1 MRTKSD
7 FSKEKKINKCS
18 QKMGVP
24 RLFPWLTKN
33 FPKAVRKIQEGEET
47 FSVDHLYLDANGIL
61 HKYAQLVFHYG
72 DGKRKM
78 NVYRDLSLE
87 AKQRK
92 VYSMFFDGIMN
103 VAEIVN
109 PRKTLYIAIDG
120 PAPRAKQ
127 NQQRERRFVAAKDR
141 AERMEGSKGETFDSN
156 SITPGTMFMH
166 KLTQFMNYAI
176 RSNLNSRPSLRN
188 VKIIFSPPTVP
199 GEGEHKIMD
208 YIRELTE
215 EEKNTESHCLFGP
228 DGDLIMLTLAA
239 HIPKMFLFREDQY
252 NHGYYHYVDMG
263 RIRVELNSILGQNEG
278 YKSKLRSLDDI
289 TNDFIVEGFFV
300 GNDFL
305 PKIQM
310 FHLLEEG
317 LELMLKSYAHT
328 SKNGRENFLTVD
340 GHIHLPGF
348 RQFLKHISKNEEKF
362 LIDQATTRNPRKTPP
377 EPKYRNQTLLAAITQ
392 SQKGEYSI
400 DMQKY
405 REGYYAKV
413 FGHSEGNAEGEGD
426 YVFDSPQFK
435 SELKKMCRSYLRSFV
450 WVCEYYIAGLPS
462 WGWAY
467 EYHYAP
473 LMCDFDNYIQSLDV
487 RDMPEIV
494 DFNVGKASLP
504 FEQLLSVLPPASATL
519 LPKAY
524 RKLMLSPNSPLVEKG
539 YYPETFP
546 IDYEGKLQEFQGVA
560 ILPFVDYSVI
570 HESYEKMAHSLH
582 KAGAKKY
589 VRNGRGEMAMFTYDK
604 NYTANYTSAA
614 GDISN
619 FHVRRRIL

>member
-1 MRTKSD
+1 
-7 FSKEKKINKCS
+7 
-18 QKMGVP
+18 MGVP
-24 RLFPWLTKN
+24 RLFPWLVKN
-33 FPKAVRKIQEGEET
+33 FPKAVKKFQEGEET
-47 FSVDHLYLDANGIL
+47 FSVDNLYLDANGIL
-61 HKYAQLVFHYG
+61 HKYAQLIFHYG

-78 NVYRDLSLE
+78 NVYKDLSLE

-92 VYSMFFDGIMN
+92 VFSMFFDGIMN
-103 VAEIVN
+103 VADIVT
-109 PRKTLYIAIDG
+109 PKKTLYIAIDG

-141 AERMEGSKGETFDSN
+141 AERMEGVKGETFDSN

-166 KLTQFMNYAI
+166 RLAQYMNYAI
-176 RSNLNSRPSLRN
+176 RYNLNSRPSLRN
-188 VKIIFSPPTVP
+188 VKVIFSPPTVP

-208 YIRELTE
+208 YIRTLSDSER
-215 EEKNTESHCLFGP
+215 NTDSHCLFGP

-263 RIRVELNSILGQNEG
+263 RIRVELNPVLGQNDG
-278 YKSKLRSLDDI
+278 FKSKVRNLDDI

-317 LELMLKSYAHT
+317 LELMLSSYAHT
-328 SKNGRENFLTVD
+328 SKKGRENFLTVD
-340 GHIHLPGF
+340 GKIYLPGF
-348 RQFLKHISKNEEKF
+348 RQFISAISKNEEKF

-413 FGHSEGNAEGEGD
+413 FGEDN

-435 SELKKMCRSYLRSFV
+435 SNLKKMCWSYLRSFV
-450 WVCEYYIAGLPS
+450 WVCEYYITGLPS

-473 LMCDFDNYIQSLDV
+473 LMCDFNSYIQSLEIT
-487 RDMPEIV
+487 DMPEIAN
-494 DFNVGKASLP
+494 FSVGHPSLP

-524 RKLMLSPNSPLVEKG
+524 RKLMLSPSSPLVEKG
-539 YYPETFP
+539 YYPKEFP
-546 IDYEGKLQEFQGVA
+546 IDYEGKLQEFQGIA

-570 HESYEKMAHSLH
+570 HEAYEKMAHALH

-589 VRNGRGEMAMFTYDK
+589 VRNQLGEVGIFTYDK
-604 NYTANYTSAA
+604 KYTANYTSVA

-619 FHVRRRIL
+619 FHVRRKIL